1 MRNFMETPIMYLK
14 GVGEKRAKALADHF
28 EINTFGDLLYYFPF
42 RYIDRSRYYRIA
54 EFQGEM
60 PLVQVRGRFIRFD
73 FDGEGAKKRLVG
85 IFLKE
90 GSVESIAL

>member
-85 IFLKE
+85 IFTDGE
-90 GSVESIAL
+90 RMINVSG